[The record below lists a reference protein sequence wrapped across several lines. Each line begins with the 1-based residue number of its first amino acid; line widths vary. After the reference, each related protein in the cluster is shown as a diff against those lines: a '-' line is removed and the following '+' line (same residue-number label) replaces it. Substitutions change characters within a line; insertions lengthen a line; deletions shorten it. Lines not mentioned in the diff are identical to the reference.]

1 MLNFEGESKLMV
13 LNIRLHRGQ
22 QPSFLLKNPPA
33 YNIVHVNSLQRE
45 EERGKKVKNI
55 WIEQTT
61 EIK

>member
-1 MLNFEGESKLMV
+1 MV